1 MVLQIL
7 GPEVQAPKWSCSG
20 DGEQLAR
27 GARPH
32 MAPARLVTRHC
43 QEEFMRVHP
52 PLPMPW
58 VEAEV
63 STVCYG
69 EEELEKQWVLL

>member
-1 MVLQIL
+1 MVLQTL
-7 GPEVQAPKWSCSG
+7 GPEVQALKWSPSS
-20 DGEQLAR
+20 DGEQLAG
-27 GARPH
+27 GARHH

-43 QEEFMRVHP
+43 QREFMRVHL